1 MKEPQDKQKY
11 RSKGRIFADILRAVQ
26 DEGKARTTHILYK
39 SNLSHDRL
47 SKYLVNLEESG
58 LLIRTDEGDKVVYEI
73 TDKGQRFVV
82 EFKRMEAFADAF
94 GLDI

>member
-1 MKEPQDKQKY
+1 MKVPQEKQKY
-11 RSKGRIFADILRAVQ
+11 RSKGRIFADILKAVQ

-47 SKYLVNLEESG
+47 SKYLINLEESG
-58 LLIRTDEGDKVVYEI
+58 LLVRTEDGEKVLYEI
-73 TDKGQRFVV
+73 TDKGQRFIA

>member
-1 MKEPQDKQKY
+1 MRESPDKQKY
-11 RSKGRIFADILRAVQ
+11 RSKGRIFADILKAVQ

-47 SKYLVNLEESG
+47 SKYLTNLEETG
-58 LLIRTDEGDKVVYEI
+58 LLTRSEDAEKVFFQI
-73 TDKGQRFVV
+73 TEKGQRFLS
-82 EFKRMEAFADAF
+82 EFRRMEAFADAF